1 MSSESPPA
9 KSPRPRAPKP
19 AARHEA
25 DSRPWSLRVVDWG
38 LIAAFLALTFLLGI
52 FPLKDTDFW
61 WHLRTGEIIR
71 ATGRVPR
78 TDWYTFTAPDHPW
91 IDLHWFY
98 QVALSWGYD
107 RGGVV
112 ALNLA
117 KCVVT
122 CAAVFLLV
130 TARRRD
136 WPVWAM
142 LVTWLPALLLLGG
155 RMYIRPETL
164 SLLYLS
170 IFLAVIFRWDRSPWL
185 ALGLP
190 PVQAAWVNT
199 QGLFVF
205 GPIVLASG
213 LIDAALR
220 PGSFAPGRRRWWR
233 VVGIASVLT
242 GLACLINP
250 YGLAGALYPFALAR
264 TMGDPI
270 FTTTIAE
277 LTPIPLFLR
286 RSAGHIGL
294 PLFLHFATMALGALS
309 FFVPMLW
316 VAAVRLKPAPAP
328 GRAAKPA
335 GARARGIEEGKAPDQ
350 GRGIAKAA
358 EATPP
363 ARPARG
369 SRKRPAGASA
379 PEPAWRSSPFR
390 LLLFATF
397 SLLSWRATRN
407 SHQFAAVVGTL
418 TAWNVGEWVAAIRER
433 SPNVGRSPMLPR
445 LAALGAIGAAFA
457 AVASGAVYAMA
468 GEGRTVGLGEEPLWY
483 PHEAIRFAGQLGMPT
498 RFLSFHDG
506 YAALYEHEH
515 GPERKVFVDARL
527 EVIGPVLYERYIEL
541 RRRIAEDAPGWARAL
556 DEIGRPVV
564 LVGHADNAVVG
575 TTLLNSPGWRCVWF
589 DPIAAIFVHEAYTG
603 VVQAHTVDFAARHFR
618 PDPATDPR
626 GHAAVLALAKAVRNY
641 VSATPPGRA
650 GRTRPM
656 ALLGLDYGRRLLRAD
671 PLGGDG
677 WKILGQVEFLREPP
691 VGVPIARFR
700 MPFDPVFDLSPAR
713 STYAMR
719 RALEVEPDDF
729 STLILLSTAFESR
742 GMAEAALPWL
752 DRLVSLRPINEH
764 QVATQVEAEAKR
776 AVFRAGLGPVPP
788 RSWENLS
795 ELDRIVSGLLN
806 AGRARSAAEVLERA
820 YPNEPRPWDVTD
832 RLATLSLHLGEPA
845 RARSFW
851 GAAVSPPRPAVRAAR
866 IALTHLVE
874 GSFDVARDAYRD
886 ALALDP
892 ALFEAHYGLA
902 VLEQDA
908 GRAAE
913 ALASARQA
921 AANAPNDVARDAATA
936 IAAFVSPYATPPP
949 T

>member
-9 KSPRPRAPKP
+9 TSPRPRAPKP
-19 AARHEA
+19 AARSGS
-25 DSRPWSLRVVDWG
+25 DSRPWSLRLVDWG
-38 LIAAFLALTFLLGI
+38 LIAAFLALTFLLGV

-78 TDWYTFTAPDHPW
+78 TDWYTFTVPDHPW
-91 IDLHWFY
+91 IDLHWLY

-112 ALNLA
+112 ALNLV

-122 CAAVFLLV
+122 CAAVLLLV

-142 LVTWLPALLLLGG
+142 LVAWLPALLLLGG

-170 IFLAVIFRWDRSPWL
+170 IFLAVIFRWDQLPWL

-190 PVQAAWVNT
+190 LVQAAWVNT

-205 GPIVLASG
+205 GPIVLAFG

-220 PGSFAPGRRRWWR
+220 PGSFATGRKRWWQ
-233 VVGIASVLT
+233 VVGTASVLT
-242 GLACLINP
+242 GLACLVNP
-250 YGLAGALYPFALAR
+250 YGLAGALYPFELAR
-264 TMGDPI
+264 TMDNPI

-277 LTPIPLFLR
+277 LTPIPLFLK

-294 PLFLHFATMALGALS
+294 PLFLHFATMMLGALS
-309 FFVPMLW
+309 FLVPMLW
-316 VAAVRLKPAPAP
+316 AVAVRLKPSPVLE
-328 GRAAKPA
+328 RAVKPT
-335 GARARGIEEGKAPDQ
+335 GARKRDLAKVKDLDQ
-350 GRGIAKAA
+350 GREIVKAA
-358 EATPP
+358 EKTPP

-369 SRKRPAGASA
+369 TKKRPAGASA
-379 PEPAWRSSPFR
+379 SEPAWRFSLFR
-390 LLLFATF
+390 LFLFAAF

-433 SPNVGRSPMLPR
+433 DPNVGRFLMLPR
-445 LAALGAIGAAFA
+445 LAALGTIGAAFV
-457 AVASGAVYAMA
+457 AVVSGAFYALA
-468 GEGRTVGLGEEPLWY
+468 GEGRTVAFGEEPLWY
-483 PHEAIRFAGQLGMPT
+483 PYEAIEFAGQLGMPT

-515 GPERKVFVDARL
+515 GPERKVYVDARL
-527 EVIGPVLYERYIEL
+527 EVIGPALYERYTEL
-541 RRRIAEDAPGWARAL
+541 RRRIVEDAPGWARAL
-556 DEIGRPVV
+556 DEIGRPAV
-564 LVGHADNAVVG
+564 LVGHVDNVVVG
-575 TTLLNSPGWRCVWF
+575 ATLLNSPGWRCVWF
-589 DPIAAIFVHEAYTG
+589 DSIAAVFVHEAYTG

-618 PDPATDPR
+618 PDPATDPK

-641 VSATPPGRA
+641 VSATPPVQA
-650 GRTRPM
+650 DRTRPM
-656 ALLGLDYGRRLLRAD
+656 VLLGLDYGRRLLQAD

-677 WKILGQVEFLREPP
+677 WKILGQVEFLRESP
-691 VGVPIARFR
+691 VGEPIARFR

-713 STYAMR
+713 ATYAMR
-719 RALEVEPDDF
+719 RALEVAPDDF

-742 GMAEAALPWL
+742 GMTEAALPWL

-764 QVATQVEAEAKR
+764 QVAEQVKAEAKR

-788 RSWENLS
+788 RSWKNLS
-795 ELDRIVSGLLN
+795 ELDQIVSGLLN
-806 AGRARSAAEVLERA
+806 AGRAQSAAEVLERA

-832 RLATLSLHLGEPA
+832 RLATLFLHLGEPA
-845 RARSFW
+845 HARSFW
-851 GAAVSPPRPAVRAAR
+851 AKAVTPPHPAVRAAR

-874 GSFDVARDAYRD
+874 GSFDAARNAYCD

-921 AANAPNDVARDAATA
+921 AANAPNEVARNAAKA
-936 IAAFVSPYATPPP
+936 IAAFVSPYASSSGA
-949 T
+949 